1 MIQVALVLVLVAC
14 RPDPGAPRYP
24 ERLPWNRAASD
35 GFLATPLAEGEERLG
50 IGVFYEGE
58 TTDIVPINDTTTH
71 FYVYESCFGV
81 AASDDRVEGFASDE
95 LVLRGNPWWGGGVH
109 WDTPRDLRGYDTLH
123 VALKTE
129 SLGSWDLGLKGV
141 TEASVDVADYGLVTD
156 DAWHTLEIPLADFV
170 RGGADLSQ
178 VSIPLLLVGE
188 GGNEGDTVA
197 IDDLYF
203 RGGVE

>member
-1 MIQVALVLVLVAC
+1 MNHVALVLMLVAC

-71 FYVYESCFGV
+71 FYVYESSFGV

-109 WDTPRDLRGYDTLH
+109 WDAPRDLRGYDTLH

-129 SLGSWDLGLKGV
+129 SLGAWELGVKGV
-141 TEASVDVADYGLVTD
+141 REASVDVADYGLEAD

-170 RGGADLSQ
+170 EGGADLSQ

-188 GGNEGDTVA
+188 GGEEGDTVA